1 MPQIDE
7 ERLARALIDQG
18 YDVSTATSIASEAA
32 SSSASV
38 EASTET
44 TSPTK
49 TTSPT
54 VQGFDPGLGFG
65 IQERIANL
73 EFPAS
78 STTSTGGGTGDGETG
93 DGDGGNGDGGG
104 GGGGA
109 GGGTG
114 GDGGGGG
121 GTTGLSLEDQFLEY
135 IQSVEEQRAQN
146 EADMAARETER
157 LKNDA
162 RQIVRN
168 ALESYRLPATL
179 GTFIYDLITQDQID
193 LNNPDSILFAMR
205 ERPEYQERFKAN
217 AQRIKNG
224 LPELDPGTYLS
235 LENDFKQ
242 VMRANGLPPGFYD
255 DNDDLAALIAGD
267 TSPSE
272 VQRRIEDGY
281 NAVQLAD
288 PEVKRQMYNLYGV
301 DDSQLVAYFLD
312 PTRGEAV
319 LRRQT
324 RAAQISA
331 ESKNL
336 ANIQLTST
344 LAQQLAD
351 AGVTQ
356 KEAQKGFGEI
366 SAMGELMQTF
376 GGETAL
382 SSEQIVGAKFGT
394 DTDAQKELAK
404 KVKMR
409 TGEFAGGGS
418 FARTTGETSGSISTA
433 VGKAQ

>member
-1 MPQIDE
+1 MSDI
-7 ERLARALIDQG
+7 
-18 YDVSTATSIASEAA
+18 
-32 SSSASV
+32 
-38 EASTET
+38 
-44 TSPTK
+44 
-49 TTSPT
+49 
-54 VQGFDPGLGFG
+54 FG
-65 IQERIANL
+65 IQERMAN
-73 EFPAS
+73 FPEAVSAAS
-78 STTSTGGGTGDGETG
+78 QRMQTSTPKTAAKTTTQTTDNNVVSRDFFNAEGERQG
-93 DGDGGNGDGGG
+93 
-104 GGGGA
+104 
-109 GGGTG
+109 
-114 GDGGGGG
+114 
-121 GTTGLSLEDQFLEY
+121 SLTPTEPDNTQSSLQDSFLEY
-135 IQSVEEQRAQN
+135 IKGLEERRAQS
-146 EADMAARETER
+146 EAAMAARETER
-157 LKNDA
+157 KKNDA
-162 RQIVRN
+162 RQIVRT

-193 LNNPDSILFAMR
+193 LGNPDAVLFAMR

-217 AQRIKNG
+217 AERVKNG
-224 LPELDPGTYLS
+224 LSELSPDTYLA
-235 LENDFKQ
+235 LERDFKQ
-242 VMRANGLPPGFYD
+242 IMRANGLPPGFYD
-255 DNDDLAALIAGD
+255 DDNDLAALIAGD

-281 NAVQLAD
+281 TAVQLAD

-331 ESKNL
+331 EAKNL
-336 ANIQLTST
+336 ADIQLTST

-351 AGVTQ
+351 SGVTQ
-356 KEAQKGFGEI
+356 EQAQKGFGEI
-366 SAMGELMQTF
+366 SAMGELVQTF
-376 GGETAL
+376 AGETAL
-382 SSEQIVGAKFGT
+382 SSEQLVGAKFGT
-394 DTDAQKELAK
+394 DAEAQKELAR

>member
-1 MPQIDE
+1 MSDI
-7 ERLARALIDQG
+7 
-18 YDVSTATSIASEAA
+18 
-32 SSSASV
+32 
-38 EASTET
+38 
-44 TSPTK
+44 
-49 TTSPT
+49 
-54 VQGFDPGLGFG
+54 FG
-65 IQERIANL
+65 IQERMANFPEAVSSASQRMQKQPTPSDDVIVGSDTSGSQSSLLASFLQYIKDL
-73 EFPAS
+73 E
-78 STTSTGGGTGDGETG
+78 ERR
-93 DGDGGNGDGGG
+93 
-104 GGGGA
+104 
-109 GGGTG
+109 
-114 GDGGGGG
+114 
-121 GTTGLSLEDQFLEY
+121 QQY
-135 IQSVEEQRAQN
+135 
-146 EADMAARETER
+146 EAAMAAKETER
-157 LKNDA
+157 KKNDA
-162 RQIVRN
+162 RQIVRT
-168 ALESYRLPATL
+168 ALESYKLPATL

-193 LNNPDSILFAMR
+193 LGNPDSVLYAMR

-217 AQRIKNG
+217 AQRVKNG
-224 LPELDPGTYLS
+224 LSELSPDTYLA

-288 PEVKRQMYNLYGV
+288 PQVKAQMYNLYGV

-312 PTRGEAV
+312 PTRGETV

-336 ANIQLTST
+336 ANIQLTMT
-344 LAQQLAD
+344 QAQQLAD

-366 SAMGELMQTF
+366 AQLGELVQTF
-376 GGETAL
+376 AGETAL
-382 SSEQIVGAKFGT
+382 SSEQIVGGKFGT
-394 DTDAQKELAK
+394 DQEAQKELAR

-418 FARTTGETSGSISTA
+418 FAKTTGETSGSISTS
-433 VGKAQ
+433 VGRAQ

>member
-1 MPQIDE
+1 MPQINE
-7 ERLARALIDQG
+7 ERLAAALASQG
-18 YDVSTATSIASEAA
+18 IALTEARVIAAEA
-32 SSSASV
+32 SAASASV
-38 EASTET
+38 
-44 TSPTK
+44 PDYGN
-49 TTSPT
+49 
-54 VQGFDPGLGFG
+54 QNFG
-65 IQERIANL
+65 IQERMAGRDTGTQPDFAQQVEDAYAGKN
-73 EFPAS
+73 AYY
-78 STTSTGGGTGDGETG
+78 GGGPDALGGPDGRVIGDGEP
-93 DGDGGNGDGGG
+93 DG
-104 GGGGA
+104 
-109 GGGTG
+109 G
-114 GDGGGGG
+114 GDGGGDGG
-121 GTTGLSLEDQFLEY
+121 DQSSLQDSFLQYIKGL
-135 IQSVEEQRAQN
+135 EEGRLAS
-146 EADMAARETER
+146 EAAMAARETER

-162 RQIVRN
+162 RQIVRT
-168 ALESYRLPATL
+168 ALESYKLPATL

-193 LNNPDSILFAMR
+193 LGNPDAILYAMR
-205 ERPEYQERFKAN
+205 QRPEYQERFKAN
-217 AQRIKNG
+217 TERVKNG
-224 LPELDPGTYLS
+224 LSELDPSTYLA

-255 DNDDLAALIAGD
+255 DDDDLAALIAGD
-267 TSPSE
+267 TSPAE

-288 PEVKRQMYNLYGV
+288 PQVKAQMYNLYGV

-312 PTRGEAV
+312 PTRGESV

-336 ANIQLTST
+336 ANIQLTMT
-344 LAQQLAD
+344 QAQQLAD

-366 SAMGELMQTF
+366 AQLGELVQTF
-376 GGETAL
+376 AGETAL
-382 SSEQIVGAKFGT
+382 SSEQLVGGRFGL
-394 DTDAQKELAK
+394 DAEAQKELAR

-418 FARTTGETSGSISTA
+418 FARTTGETSGSITTS

>member
-1 MPQIDE
+1 MSDIFGIQ
-7 ERLARALIDQG
+7 
-18 YDVSTATSIASEAA
+18 
-32 SSSASV
+32 
-38 EASTET
+38 
-44 TSPTK
+44 
-49 TTSPT
+49 
-54 VQGFDPGLGFG
+54 FG
-65 IQERIANL
+65 IQERIANRPP
-73 EFPAS
+73 PAPTPDPPKPPKPPKPKKPAPPPAVVTPPAPPAAADS
-78 STTSTGGGTGDGETG
+78 NVVTRDFL
-93 DGDGGNGDGGG
+93 DAD
-104 GGGGA
+104 GA
-109 GGGTG
+109 GQGSWFDDAGQVVTAPGSEPDNAPG
-114 GDGGGGG
+114 GDD
-121 GTTGLSLEDQFLEY
+121 TDLQADFLAY
-135 IQSVEEQRAQN
+135 IQGLEQQRAQN

-193 LNNPDSILFAMR
+193 LNNPDSILYAMR

-312 PTRGEAV
+312 PTRGETV

-324 RAAQISA
+324 RSAQISA

-366 SAMGELMQTF
+366 SAMGELTQTF
-376 GGETAL
+376 SGETAL
-382 SSEQIVGAKFGT
+382 SSEQLVGAKFGT
-394 DTDAQKELAK
+394 DTDAQKELAR

-433 VGKAQ
+433 VGRAQ

>member
-1 MPQIDE
+1 MSDI
-7 ERLARALIDQG
+7 
-18 YDVSTATSIASEAA
+18 
-32 SSSASV
+32 
-38 EASTET
+38 
-44 TSPTK
+44 
-49 TTSPT
+49 
-54 VQGFDPGLGFG
+54 FG
-65 IQERIANL
+65 IQERIANRPPPAPTPDPPKPSRPKKPAPPAAVVTPPAAPAAADSNVVTPTDFTAEINDAYAGRDRFYGVGRDAL
-73 EFPAS
+73 GVPEPVSRVERVTEVEDEGSTRDGLQDEF
-78 STTSTGGGTGDGETG
+78 
-93 DGDGGNGDGGG
+93 
-104 GGGGA
+104 
-109 GGGTG
+109 
-114 GDGGGGG
+114 
-121 GTTGLSLEDQFLEY
+121 LSY
-135 IQSVEEQRAQN
+135 IQGIEQQRAQN

-193 LNNPDSILFAMR
+193 LNNPDSILYAMR

-312 PTRGEAV
+312 PTRGETV

-324 RAAQISA
+324 RSAQISA

-366 SAMGELMQTF
+366 SAMGELTQTF
-376 GGETAL
+376 SGETAL
-382 SSEQIVGAKFGT
+382 SSEQLVGAKFGT
-394 DTDAQKELAK
+394 DTDAQKELAR

-433 VGKAQ
+433 VGRAQ